1 MSPEPPPAR
10 KGRPAPRRQADRP
23 LARGRQAPCSSATV
37 LEELTADRWSLP
49 RRLSAIAAGR
59 TGTRWTVALAALAAI
74 AIVMIAE
81 NAAPHLTS
89 LGSLILVA
97 VLGAAWLLEG
107 PPLVAVATAALA
119 SRLVAMAIGGLDA
132 GTAVAESVAIL
143 LIATSARTAAVA
155 TARTLAAERRE
166 TEHRLQLARLD
177 ERERIASEVRSTAV
191 RRLFG
196 VTLSLE
202 AELESQPGEVSPR
215 LRSAVSEL
223 DQVCSELRTTIFR
236 GERAPNGS
244 AEPSS
249 R

>member
-1 MSPEPPPAR
+1 M
-10 KGRPAPRRQADRP
+10 
-23 LARGRQAPCSSATV
+23 V
-37 LEELTADRWSLP
+37 
-49 RRLSAIAAGR
+49 
-59 TGTRWTVALAALAAI
+59 
-74 AIVMIAE
+74 
-81 NAAPHLTS
+81 
-89 LGSLILVA
+89 
-97 VLGAAWLLEG
+97 
-107 PPLVAVATAALA
+107 
-119 SRLVAMAIGGLDA
+119 IGGLDA